1 MPIHTPESPAIFKR
15 ILELDGFQV
24 IHEDDL
30 NWALFKDDCGL
41 VQPIIIPKE
50 MKLIPLDIMSNVLH
64 RAKMPPGTY
73 MEHLQ
78 VAKKESPTH

>member
-1 MPIHTPESPAIFKR
+1 MPSHKPETPAIFKR

-30 NWALFKDDCGL
+30 NWALFKDDFGL
-41 VQPIIIPKE
+41 VQPIIIPKQ
-50 MKLIPLDIMSNVLH
+50 MTLIPLDIMSNVLH

-73 MEHLQ
+73 LDHLR
-78 VAKKESPTH
+78 VANEESSAH